1 MKTTIHLGGALLLVL
16 LSWQAIAWLGGWNE
30 ALFPT
35 PYQTVHG
42 FAEILADGVLLKDIG
57 TSLYRFLLGY
67 TTSVVLAMALGLVLG
82 WYQSIWAFLNPI
94 AQVLRPIS
102 PVAWL
107 PFIVLVFGIGDMPSL
122 VIIFLAAFF
131 PVLLS
136 TVAAVAGI
144 EPVYLKVA
152 RNFGIGQPQLLT
164 KIIFPAIFPR
174 IATGLHLALGT
185 AWVFLV
191 AGEMVGT
198 QSGLGFLIIDAR
210 NNLRAD
216 LLMTAIITIGVLGLL
231 LDSSITWL
239 EKRIYRRWGNPE
251 RSNA

>member
-1 MKTTIHLGGALLLVL
+1 MKHAIHLSGALLLVL

-35 PYQTVHG
+35 PLQTLLG
-42 FAEILADGVLLKDIG
+42 FGEILADGVLLKDIG

-67 TTSVVLAMALGLVLG
+67 TTSVILAMALGLILG
-82 WYQSIWAFLNPI
+82 WYQNIWAFLNPI

-152 RNFGIGQPQLLT
+152 RNFGIGQPQILP
-164 KIIFPAIFPR
+164 KIIFPAFFPR

-239 EKRIYRRWGNPE
+239 EKRIYRRWGIPE